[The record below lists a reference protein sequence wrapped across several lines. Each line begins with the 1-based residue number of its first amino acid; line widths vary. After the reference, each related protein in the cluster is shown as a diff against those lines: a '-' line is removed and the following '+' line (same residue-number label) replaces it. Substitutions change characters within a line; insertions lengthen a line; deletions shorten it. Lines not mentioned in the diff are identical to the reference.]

1 MPRTR
6 FITAA
11 IALLSFTACAG
22 LKDALSGGS
31 DTVARAGSQQ
41 LAVPRLVQLMVSTP
55 VPARKDVAM
64 AITNLWV
71 SYQLLGHA
79 AATGDTV
86 MDVKLIDDAQWAQ
99 IANLKGKRF
108 SDALAKAQPNVDTA
122 AFEKHYN
129 DGGLLVARHILFMG
143 DAKALKPA
151 QFDSVRRVAT
161 GVLKQVTP
169 ANFAAMATKYTQD
182 PGSKQTG
189 GEYVFP
195 RGQMVPEF
203 EKATL
208 ALKPGEVSGLV
219 QTQFGFHI
227 IMRET
232 WADAKAKFSERYMA
246 TARGAIDSVYYSNME
261 KSAKVVVKPDA
272 AKTVKAI
279 GVDVEAFRDNNTVL
293 ATSTKGNLT
302 AARLARWVAAYPPQ
316 AKIREQIAQA
326 PDSMMPT
333 FVKYVMRNDLMLK
346 AADSAKITIDTAEM
360 NGIHKAFTAAMMAT
374 MTGLGV
380 APAQLADSAKSRP
393 EREKLAAARVEKYL
407 NALLKN
413 QTQFV
418 DVSEGLASALHQKY
432 EPRLVATGVDRAVT
446 EATKAKAA
454 ADSAKAIPSV
464 VPMPGGPP
472 AAPPAA
478 GQTKGAPA
486 PTGTT
491 LPAAKKP

>member
-6 FITAA
+6 YITAA

-22 LKDALSGGS
+22 LKDALSGRS

-41 LAVPRLVQLMVSTP
+41 LSVPRLMQLMVSTP
-55 VPARKDVAM
+55 VPARKDVAT

-71 SYQLLGHA
+71 SYQLLGQA
-79 AATGDTV
+79 AATGDTLT
-86 MDVKLIDDAQWAQ
+86 DNKLIDEAMWAQ
-99 IANLKGKRF
+99 IANLKGKHF
-108 SDALAKAQPNVDTA
+108 SEALQKTQPKVDEST
-122 AFEKHYN
+122 FEKHYN
-129 DGGLLVARHILFMG
+129 DGDLLVARHILFMG
-143 DAKALKPA
+143 DVKALKPA
-151 QFDSVRRVAT
+151 QFDSVRRVAN
-161 GVLKQVTP
+161 GVLKQVTA

-195 RGQMVPEF
+195 RGKMVAEF

-232 WADAKAKFSERYMA
+232 WADAKAKFSEQYMA
-246 TARGAIDSVYYSNME
+246 TARGAIDSAYYSNME
-261 KSAKVVVKPDA
+261 KAAKVEVKPGA
-272 AKTVKAI
+272 PKTVKEI
-279 GVDVEAFRDNNTVL
+279 GVDVDAFRDNNTVL
-293 ATSTKGNLT
+293 ATSNKGNLT
-302 AARLARWVAAYPPQ
+302 ASRLARWISAYPPQ

-326 PDSMMPT
+326 PDSMMPV

-346 AADSAKITIDTAEM
+346 AADSAKITLDTAEL
-360 NGIHKAFTAAMMAT
+360 NGIHRAFMTAMMNT
-374 MTGLGV
+374 MTGLKV
-380 APAQLADSAKSRP
+380 APAQLADSAKTRA
-393 EREKLAAARVEKYL
+393 EREKLAAARVEAYL
-407 NALLKN
+407 DVLLKN
-413 QTQFV
+413 QAQFV
-418 DVSEGLASALHQKY
+418 DVSEALAFTLKKKY
-432 EPRLVATGVDRAVT
+432 DTRIVPASIDRAVT

-454 ADSAKAIPSV
+454 ADSAKTMPSV

-472 AAPPAA
+472 AAAPPAG

-486 PTGTT
+486 P
-491 LPAAKKP
+491 KKP